1 MLGVPNDSKPEIPSM
16 LQEWIFEESGWSAL
30 VLRQGSPAGLV
41 DGERELP
48 VAEARARLVA
58 WQRANRGQARTRYQ
72 RVLQSALGR
81 PLGQA
86 GADLDNLVRVLSLV
100 IERGRL
106 VALERRRST
115 PQPTGLAT
123 KPTPPPEPEPPP
135 PPKKTWV
142 EFVLLDEEGVP
153 VPEEKYSVELPDGS
167 TKEGSLDADGKVRIE
182 DIEDGTCWV
191 TFPEIKVRKRPGEAS
206 LA

>member
-1 MLGVPNDSKPEIPSM
+1 MP
-16 LQEWIFEESGWSAL
+16 QEWIFEETGWLAL
-30 VLRQGSPAGLV
+30 VLRPGGAGAPA
-41 DGERELP
+41 DGDRELP

-58 WQRANRGQARTRYQ
+58 WQRANRGQARSRYQ
-72 RVLQSALGR
+72 RVLQAALGR
-81 PLGQA
+81 PLAQA
-86 GADLDNLVRVLSLV
+86 GADLDDLVRVLTLI

-135 PPKKTWV
+135 APRKTWV

-167 TKEGSLDADGKVRIE
+167 TKEGQLDADGRVRIE

>member
-1 MLGVPNDSKPEIPSM
+1 M
-16 LQEWIFEESGWSAL
+16 LQEWIFEETGWRSL
-30 VLRQGSPAGLV
+30 VLRQGGMADPTEG
-41 DGERELP
+41 DRELT
-48 VAEARARLVA
+48 VAEARARLLS
-58 WQRANRGQARTRYQ
+58 WQRANRGLALSRYQ
-72 RVLQSALGR
+72 RVIQVALGR
-81 PLGQA
+81 PLARA
-86 GADLDNLVRVLSLV
+86 GTDAESIVRLLALLV
-100 IERGRL
+100 ERGRL
-106 VALERRRST
+106 VALERRRSS

-123 KPTPPPEPEPPP
+123 KPKPPPEPEPPP

>member
-1 MLGVPNDSKPEIPSM
+1 MP
-16 LQEWIFEESGWSAL
+16 QEWIFEEAGWLAL
-30 VLRQGSPAGLV
+30 VLRQGGPPDPAGE
-41 DGERELP
+41 DRELP
-48 VAEARARLVA
+48 VAEARARLQA
-58 WQRANRGQARTRYQ
+58 WQRANRGLARSRFQ
-72 RVLQSALGR
+72 RVIQSALGR
-81 PLGQA
+81 PLAQA
-86 GADLDNLVRVLSLV
+86 GVDLDNLVRVLALT

-106 VALERRRST
+106 TALERRRSS

-167 TKEGSLDADGKVRIE
+167 TKEGSLDADGKVRID

>member
-1 MLGVPNDSKPEIPSM
+1 MP
-16 LQEWIFEESGWSAL
+16 QEWIFEETGWLTL
-30 VLRQGSPAGLV
+30 VLRAGGAAVLA
-41 DGERELP
+41 DGDRELS
-48 VAEARARLVA
+48 VAEARARLRA
-58 WQRANRGQARTRYQ
+58 WQRANRGQARHRYQ
-72 RVLQSALGR
+72 RVIQAALGR
-81 PLGQA
+81 PLAQA
-86 GADLDNLVRVLSLV
+86 GVDLDDLVRVLSLV

-135 PPKKTWV
+135 APKKTWV

-167 TKEGSLDADGKVRIE
+167 TKEGQLDADGRVRID